1 MKLITVNLAVV
12 RTSLGRISLAVV
24 IAVVVVIAAVAGFV
38 AYYVGSKKVTVTLA
52 TPSTTTQAPLTV
64 VTPSTTTTTKLLT
77 TTTTTVITKTTS
89 TTTTTTVS
97 PLTTTKT
104 TTTTV
109 ATKTTTTRTTTT
121 TTTSAAT
128 APSKGVVLTILTR
141 HPGDIQIMAQKYFL
155 QSSLAK
161 KYHIVGLRF
170 IQEPPGWWVVMLRR
184 GTNVDV
190 AWGGG
195 PTLFDMLYQN
205 HLLAPLTGSLIE
217 EAVKQVPD
225 TLAGAPMKRVGPD
238 GKVYWVAAAISSF
251 GFTVNHNKLKL
262 FGLPTPK
269 TWTDLGSPTFGKPLI
284 EFGVPAVGIADPT
297 QSTSN
302 TRMYEIILQR
312 YGWDEGW
319 VVLTTMAANAQIYSH
334 SGDVRDAVIRGDTA
348 VGITIDFY
356 GYTAQK
362 QNPACEYII
371 PKGATIVN
379 GDPIALSVTSKHPEA
394 AKAFIAWVLSEGQKI
409 WLSPTINRLPANPR
423 IFNTPEGEKRPDL
436 KKAFEAALHTK
447 AMKFNDTLA
456 LLYESAMRYYF
467 KAVLVDSNG
476 ELKQVWV
483 ALLRKY
489 FNHEIDN
496 TTFWKY
502 VKELGKPLTY
512 VDPVTGKKVTF
523 TQEDAIRVNKIISK
537 NPALLSKYM
546 LAWKQAASKR
556 YHEILKELG
565 G

>member
-1 MKLITVNLAVV
+1 VV
-12 RTSLGRISLAVV
+12 RGSLGRVSLAVV
-24 IAVVVVIAAVAGFV
+24 VAAVVIISAVAGFL
-38 AYYVGSKKVTVTLA
+38 AYYVGSRKVVVTFTTPKLTTTSLPKTSATTPTPTLTTTVTTKTL
-52 TPSTTTQAPLTV
+52 V
-64 VTPSTTTTTKLLT
+64 ITTTTAT
-77 TTTTTVITKTTS
+77 TTELV
-89 TTTTTTVS
+89 
-97 PLTTTKT
+97 
-104 TTTTV
+104 
-109 ATKTTTTRTTTT
+109 TTT
-121 TTTSAAT
+121 TTTSKSVTTSTVTTSPPTPTRTTTVSKSVSTTSRAT
-128 APSKGVVLTILTR
+128 TSAPSKGIVLTILTR

-155 QSSLAK
+155 QSKLAK
-161 KYHIVGLRF
+161 EYHIVGLRF
-170 IQEPPGWWVVMLRR
+170 IQEPPGWWVVMLKR
-184 GTNVDV
+184 GVGVDV

-205 HLLAPLTGSLIE
+205 HLLAPLTGGLVE
-217 EAVKQVPD
+217 DAVKQIPD

-251 GFTVNHNKLKL
+251 GFTVNHDKLKL

-269 TWTDLGSPTFGKPLI
+269 TWTDLGSPTFGKPLL

-334 SGDVRDAVIRGDTA
+334 SGDVRDAVIRGDIA

-379 GDPIALSVTSKHPEA
+379 GDPIALLVTSKHPEA
-394 AKAFIAWVLSEGQKI
+394 AKAFIAWVLTEGQKI

-423 IFNTPEGEKRPDL
+423 IFSTPEGEKRPDL
-436 KKAFEAALHTK
+436 KKAFESALHTK

-456 LLYESAMRYYF
+456 LLYENAMRYYF

-476 ELKQVWV
+476 ELKQVWL
-483 ALLRKY
+483 ALLKKY

-496 TTFWKY
+496 ATFWKY

-523 TQEDAIRVNKIISK
+523 TQSDAIRVNKIISK